1 MMCVERVKIQ
11 RLVGNGGRSSR
22 QDVAKA
28 KGDGRPAEGTPLY
41 KLVEGARIYVTLD
54 QLACAKPLVN
64 KTILRLTR
72 LDQRSE
78 PPSRSLSATPWASP
92 MPGFL
97 TYSQH
102 GPVTTK
108 IVNRGEPLIDSRQTI
123 TFCFHFLIT
132 NHD

>member
-1 MMCVERVKIQ
+1 M
-11 RLVGNGGRSSR
+11 
-22 QDVAKA
+22 
-28 KGDGRPAEGTPLY
+28 Y

-54 QLACAKPLVN
+54 QLACANPLVN

-78 PPSRSLSATPWASP
+78 LPSRFLSATPWASS

-97 TYSQH
+97 TCLQH

-108 IVNRGEPLIDSRQTI
+108 IDNRREPLMP
-123 TFCFHFLIT
+123 
-132 NHD
+132 